1 VTDDEIARQ
10 PWTVLSSQLLV
21 DRPPWLRLWSQDVA
35 LPNGATIEGYL
46 IAEQQDVAMAFALTD
61 DRQVLLVEQYKHGVG
76 QAEWDLPAGY
86 MDAEDKSP
94 LACAQ
99 RELREETG
107 YVSDDWRHL
116 GSFVLNP
123 NRSANLFHYFLAR
136 NARPE
141 AEMEWDETE
150 ALVLHLVDLADV
162 RPMVRRGEVA
172 SMASALG
179 ILLALDA
186 LEKPPTP
193 R

>member
-1 VTDDEIARQ
+1 MTGDGIARQ
-10 PWTVLSSQLLV
+10 SWTVLSSQLLV

-35 LPNGATIEGYL
+35 LPNGVTIEGYL

-76 QAEWDLPAGY
+76 SAEWDLPAGY
-86 MDAEDKSP
+86 LDADDRSP
-94 LACAQ
+94 LAGAQ

-107 YVSDDWRHL
+107 YVSDHWQHL
-116 GSFVLNP
+116 GSFVFNP
-123 NRSANLFHYFLAR
+123 NRSASRFHYFLVR
-136 NARPE
+136 DARPE
-141 AEMEWDETE
+141 AETEWDETE
-150 ALVLHLVDLADV
+150 ALILHLVDLADV
-162 RPMVRRGEVA
+162 RPMVRHGGIS

>member
-1 VTDDEIARQ
+1 MTDDEIARQ
-10 PWTVLSSQLLV
+10 PWKVLSSQLLV
-21 DRPPWLRLWSQDVA
+21 ERPPWLRLWAQDVM
-35 LPNGATIEGYL
+35 LPNGVTIEGYL
-46 IAEQQDVAMAFALTD
+46 VAEQRDVAMVFALTE
-61 DRQVLLVEQYKHGVG
+61 DRQVVLVEQYKHGVG

-86 MDAEDKSP
+86 MDAEDESP

-107 YVSDDWRHL
+107 YVSGDWQHL

-123 NRSANLFHYFLAR
+123 NRSPNLFHYFLAH
-136 NARPE
+136 NARAE
-141 AEMEWDETE
+141 AELEWDETE
-150 ALVLHLVDLADV
+150 ALIIHRVDLA
-162 RPMVRRGEVA
+162 RIGPMVRQGKVA

-186 LEKPPTP
+186 L